1 MVAPLGGG
9 GGGSAGTLWLAEAVA
24 RRAYELRALLALH
37 APWAP
42 YAPLAPPS
50 PTDVVALAGAT
61 REGLSRVKARC
72 SNSDSLP
79 QLGGQG

>member
-1 MVAPLGGG
+1 MVAPPGGG
-9 GGGSAGTLWLAEAVA
+9 GGGSAGTLRLAEAVA
-24 RRAYELRALLALH
+24 RRAYELRAPLAPH
-37 APWAP
+37 APRAP
-42 YAPLAPPS
+42 GAPPAPPS